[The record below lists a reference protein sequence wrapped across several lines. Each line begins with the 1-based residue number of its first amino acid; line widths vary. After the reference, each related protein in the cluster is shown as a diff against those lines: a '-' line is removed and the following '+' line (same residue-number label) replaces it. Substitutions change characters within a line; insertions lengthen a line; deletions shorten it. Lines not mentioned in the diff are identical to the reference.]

1 MNELIFFLHLLIVI
15 LFSFAARRLG
25 KMAVFSFIIV
35 QSILANLFV
44 IKQMELCGFTVT
56 CSDVY
61 AVGSIIALNVL
72 QEDYE
77 KIDAQRAVGLSFFFL
92 LFFAAGSFIHLLYV
106 PSAGDTAHL
115 AYARILESTP
125 RIVVASIVTTFIVQL
140 IDVQFFAFL
149 KEKFTKTSFAIRASV
164 SVTVAQILDTA
175 LFTFLGL
182 YGLVDSP
189 WDVFWV
195 SLVLKLIISAV
206 LLITS
211 SEKQRQKAA

>member
-77 KIDAQRAVGLSFFFL
+77 KIDAQRAVGLSFFFCFSLQLDHLSIFYMYHQQAIQLTWPMQEYWKAL
-92 LFFAAGSFIHLLYV
+92 L
-106 PSAGDTAHL
+106 
-115 AYARILESTP
+115 E
-125 RIVVASIVTTFIVQL
+125 
-140 IDVQFFAFL
+140 
-149 KEKFTKTSFAIRASV
+149 
-164 SVTVAQILDTA
+164 
-175 LFTFLGL
+175 
-182 YGLVDSP
+182 
-189 WDVFWV
+189 
-195 SLVLKLIISAV
+195 
-206 LLITS
+206 
-211 SEKQRQKAA
+211 